1 MPLRATIIAGL
12 SSLCV
17 ASCFE
22 PASAGGL
29 SVAYDEF
36 RFIPDFGI
44 EPTSATKGHL
54 VLAPYRVRAR
64 APAPAVAPAPVA
76 ARRAPSLFGETAT
89 DRLKSLIAHVEAGRN
104 GYDAIVYSARIKP
117 GKRPSQMTISEI
129 YAWIAATPNQGHA
142 IGRYQIIPQT
152 LRSLVSRSGLPLSAR
167 FDETTQDFLADL
179 LLEDAGY
186 SAFLDGEIE
195 RVEFMNNLAQIW
207 AGLPTTAGSSY
218 YHGIA
223 GNRAGIDWRS
233 FQSAMDQI
241 FSSKNASVAR
251 SEVLNF

>member
-12 SSLCV
+12 SSLCLS
-17 ASCFE
+17 SCFE
-22 PASAGGL
+22 PARAGGL
-29 SVAYDEF
+29 SVAHDEF

-44 EPTSATKGHL
+44 EATSVTKVHL
-54 VLAPYRVRAR
+54 VVPPSPTPSPEAP
-64 APAPAVAPAPVA
+64 
-76 ARRAPSLFGETAT
+76 RRAPPVFGETAT
-89 DRLKSLIAHVEAGRN
+89 DRLKSLIAQVEAGRG
-104 GYDAIVYSARIKP
+104 GYDAIVYSARVKP

-152 LRSLVSRSGLPLSAR
+152 LRRLVSLSGLPLSAR

-186 SAFLDGEIE
+186 GAFLDGEIE
-195 RVEFMNNLAQIW
+195 RAEFMNNLARIW
-207 AGLPTTAGSSY
+207 AGLPTISGRSY

-223 GNRAGIDWRS
+223 GNRAVIDWRN
-233 FQSAMDQI
+233 FETAMDRI
-241 FSSKNASVAR
+241 FSTKERSVAR